1 MPATYFSMAK
11 EKSALITEKADIEIF
26 EDDEEPFVLGFS
38 KSSDESVSHPRTVT
52 TSTNSGDTEEVD
64 SVISQCE
71 TTPQRPILVSPKI
84 QRVSNPRRKKMK
96 T

>member
-11 EKSALITEKADIEIF
+11 EISALITEKADIEIF

-38 KSSDESVSHPRTVT
+38 KSRYESVSPPHTVIT
-52 TSTNSGDTEEVD
+52 ATNSGDTEVD
-64 SVISQCE
+64 SSISQCE
-71 TTPQRPILVSPKI
+71 NTSQRPIVASPKL
-84 QRVSNPRRKKMK
+84 QRVSHPRRKEMK